1 MVYVDEKR
9 KGKMVKGGGRGRRC
23 IQREEGARVFD
34 KDKGRGVF
42 V

>member
-9 KGKMVKGGGRGRRC
+9 NGKMVKGGRERRC
-23 IQREEGARVFD
+23 DQREEGVRFFV